1 MPWRGG
7 GAAGCSQ
14 GQSERSLFSYLITV
28 QAWRTA
34 ESVFLFL
41 ILFLNSDYCGLWL
54 PEGTPSCDGRLRRS
68 SGGATWPTCGRKS
81 CGPSAR
87 ALHVMRE
94 ERMDGDDAASDWHCC
109 EHFWRAYATA
119 RDSAWRLGG
128 AYLIWKCIDERK
140 AAELSISM
148 VKLEH
153 IVCIMAAMAN
163 DTLVVVRAGSSGSI
177 GAAPGVGD
185 CFEHGGNREFGWWPQ
200 AFSTRL
206 QASRHVC
213 GADIQMIGSISPGGS
228 SSGQIGTLVTISGS
242 ILLGVSNGAS
252 IQQQVTLGGVDAVVV
267 NSTQSQILVVAGRNG
282 RPWTRR
288 CCGDSGQW
296 CRGDSDSGWDLCADT
311 LVVVRAG
318 SSGL

>member
-41 ILFLNSDYCGLWL
+41 ILFLNSDYRYCGLWL
-54 PEGTPSCDGRLRRS
+54 QGTPSCDGRLRRS

-109 EHFWRAYATA
+109 EHFWPEHMTA

-185 CFEHGGNREFGWWPQ
+185 CFEHGGNRELGWWLSVRDCKHRGMCV
-200 AFSTRL
+200 AL
-206 QASRHVC
+206 
-213 GADIQMIGSISPGGS
+213 
-228 SSGQIGTLVTISGS
+228 TLDLFRPAEVHQGKLARWLPS
-242 ILLGVSNGAS
+242 
-252 IQQQVTLGGVDAVVV
+252 
-267 NSTQSQILVVAGRNG
+267 VVAFCLGLA
-282 RPWTRR
+282 TE
-288 CCGDSGQW
+288 Q
-296 CRGDSDSGWDLCADT
+296 
-311 LVVVRAG
+311 VF
-318 SSGL
+318 SSR